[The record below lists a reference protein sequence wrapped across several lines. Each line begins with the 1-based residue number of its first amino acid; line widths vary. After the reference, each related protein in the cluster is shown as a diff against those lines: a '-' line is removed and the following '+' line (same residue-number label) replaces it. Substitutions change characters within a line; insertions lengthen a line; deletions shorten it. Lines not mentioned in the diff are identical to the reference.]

1 MGERSAYRVKKIFI
15 FFIYNKTKIF
25 KHMKDL
31 VIKGKWIKRELLVLI
46 IMFLIALIMNVVGI
60 IKHEGRWMEML
71 SQLHV
76 VLLLTLVL
84 YLVFGFLRL
93 IIYLLVILFRKII
106 K

>member
-1 MGERSAYRVKKIFI
+1 
-15 FFIYNKTKIF
+15 
-25 KHMKDL
+25 MKDL